1 MNKKQFYGSFLWMGF
16 NCPKGTEPPQ
26 VNSLVYTTKFREILG
41 THLID
46 LGKMKDGEIMEP
58 PSGFKSGVM

>member
-1 MNKKQFYGSFLWMGF
+1 MNKKQFYGPFLWMRF
-16 NCPKGTEPPQ
+16 NYPKGTEPPQ
-26 VNSLVYTTKFREILG
+26 VNSLIYTTKFREILG

-46 LGKMKDGEIMEP
+46 LGKMKTETIMEP